1 MKKASLVLALS
12 VLVAA
17 PAFADDKTDV
27 MKVVNQFIDGFN
39 KGDVKS
45 AVATCADEASI
56 IDEFPPY
63 EWHGAGACS
72 KWAADFD
79 ADSKKNDITPGPV
92 TLGKPRHNDV
102 TGDRAY
108 VVLPVT
114 YEFTQKGK
122 AVKQTGA
129 TLAVALQKVAAGWR
143 IVAWTWSKG

>member
-1 MKKASLVLALS
+1 MRKVSLVLALS
-12 VLVAA
+12 ILAA
-17 PAFADDKTDV
+17 ASAVADDKTDV

-45 AVATCADEASI
+45 DVATCADEASI

-79 ADSKKNDITPGPV
+79 ADAKKNDITPGAV
-92 TLGKPRHNDV
+92 TLGKTRHVFV

-108 VVLPVT
+108 VVVPTEYAYKQKGRAV
-114 YEFTQKGK
+114 TQKNS
-122 AVKQTGA
+122 T
-129 TLAVALQKVAAGWR
+129 
-143 IVAWTWSKG
+143 